1 VDLSNSLNQLEIQ
14 LPNLESARINTEQA
28 INECQK
34 EIEVIQAEYAQKQQ
48 DYDVLNLELSK
59 QAYQAYQQEYKEL
72 MIKQSAEIGKS
83 SIVVLSEAM
92 VPTNPVAPK
101 RTVNIALSGI
111 CGLIIGIL
119 AVFIKQNMSS
129 ISIVRQRRA
138 A

>member
-1 VDLSNSLNQLEIQ
+1 
-14 LPNLESARINTEQA
+14 
-28 INECQK
+28 
-34 EIEVIQAEYAQKQQ
+34 
-48 DYDVLNLELSK
+48 
-59 QAYQAYQQEYKEL
+59 

-92 VPTNPVAPK
+92 IPANPVAPN
-101 RTVNIALSGI
+101 RTVNIALSGM

-129 ISIVRQRRA
+129 INIVKQRRA